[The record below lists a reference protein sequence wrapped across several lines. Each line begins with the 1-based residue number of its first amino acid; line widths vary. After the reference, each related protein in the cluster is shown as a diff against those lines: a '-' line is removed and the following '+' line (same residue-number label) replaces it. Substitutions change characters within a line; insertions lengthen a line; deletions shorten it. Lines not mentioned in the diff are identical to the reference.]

1 MYQVESTAAVA
12 RVHRALLTRRVNV
25 SRTVVL
31 LGLTSLFTDISSEMV
46 ATILPVYLVYTLGL
60 SPFQFGIIDGIYQG
74 ASALVRIGSGFV
86 SDRWQKYK
94 TVAGVGYGLSAV
106 CKLAFLAVGSAWGA
120 VGAVVLLDRA
130 GKGIRT
136 SPRDAMIS
144 LSTPRSKL
152 GTAFGVHRALDTTGA
167 MLGPLIGFG
176 ILLAAPDSFDSI
188 FVVSFCF
195 ALIGLGIL
203 ALFVKNP
210 PARPTRVETKEP
222 KVTLRSAAGLLKGS
236 RYRALVI
243 AGSVLSLATISD
255 GFIYLGLQRNLDF
268 DTSFF
273 PLLFVGTSFVYMLLA
288 VPIGRLAD
296 RIGRGRVFVS
306 GYALLLIVYLSLLLP
321 SGGIGVL
328 LVYIAILGTFY
339 AATDGVL
346 MALTGAVL
354 PASLQASGLSLVVT
368 ATSLARLVASIAF
381 GALWTW
387 AGLQTAVVIFGGALV
402 LALLFAAVVLRRTSA
417 QAAYAA

>member
-12 RVHRALLTRRVNV
+12 RVHRALLTRRLNV
-25 SRTVVL
+25 SRTVLL
-31 LGLTSLFTDISSEMV
+31 LGLTSLLTDISSEMV

-60 SPFQFGIIDGIYQG
+60 SPFQFGVIDGIYQG
-74 ASALVRIGSGFV
+74 ASALVRVGSGFV
-86 SDRWQKYK
+86 SDRWRRYK
-94 TVAGVGYGLSAV
+94 TVAMTGYGLAAV
-106 CKLAFLAVGSAWGA
+106 CKPLFLVVGSAWGA

-136 SPRDAMIS
+136 SPRDAMIA
-144 LSTPRSKL
+144 LSTPRDRL

-176 ILLAAPDSFDSI
+176 LLLLAPGSFDPI

-195 ALIGLGIL
+195 ALLGLGVL
-203 ALFVKNP
+203 GLFVQNP
-210 PARPTRVETKEP
+210 TESDLPAQTREER
-222 KVTLRSAAGLLKGS
+222 VTLRDAAGLFRGRRFL
-236 RYRALVI
+236 ALVV
-243 AGSVLSLATISD
+243 AGTVLSLATISD
-255 GFIYLGLQRNLDF
+255 GFLYLGLQRNLDF

-296 RIGRGRVFVS
+296 RIGRGRVFVT
-306 GYALLLIVYLSLLLP
+306 GYALLLLVYLSLLLP
-321 SGGIGVL
+321 AGGIGL
-328 LVYIAILGTFY
+328 LVVYIAILGTFY

-354 PASLQASGLSLVVT
+354 PASLQASGLSFVVT
-368 ATSLARLVASIAF
+368 ATSIGRLVASIAF

-387 AGLQTAVVIFGGALV
+387 TGLQTAVIVFGGCLV
-402 LALLFAAVVLRRTSA
+402 IALLFAAAVLRLTSRE
-417 QAAYAA
+417 AACA

>member
-12 RVHRALLTRRVNV
+12 RVHRALLTRRLNV
-25 SRTVVL
+25 SRVVVL

-74 ASALVRIGSGFV
+74 SSALVRIASGFL
-86 SDRWQKYK
+86 SDRTRRYK

-106 CKLAFLAVGSAWGA
+106 CKPLFLIVGSAWGA
-120 VGAVVLLDRA
+120 VGAVVLLDRT

-144 LSTPRSKL
+144 LSTPHEKL

-176 ILLAAPDSFDSI
+176 LLLLTPDSFDSI
-188 FVVSFCF
+188 FVVSLCF

-210 PARPTRVETKEP
+210 PAETRAEEP
-222 KVTLRSAAGLLKGS
+222 KPRVTLRAAAGLLKGS

-243 AGSVLSLATISD
+243 AGTILSLATISD
-255 GFIYLGLQRNLDF
+255 GFLYLGLQRNLDF

-273 PLLFVGTSFVYMLLA
+273 PLLFVGTSFVYMILA

-306 GYALLLIVYLSLLLP
+306 GYALLLLVYLSLLLP
-321 SGGIGVL
+321 SGGAGL
-328 LVYIAILGTFY
+328 LVVYIAILGTFY

-354 PASLQASGLSLVVT
+354 PASLQASGLSFVVT
-368 ATSLARLVASIAF
+368 ATSVGRLVASIVF

-387 AGLQTAVVIFGGALV
+387 AGLQNAVLVFGACLV
-402 LALLFAAVVLRRTSA
+402 LALAFAAIALRRTSGE
-417 QAAYAA
+417 AARA

>member
-12 RVHRALLTRRVNV
+12 RVHRALLTRRLNV
-25 SRTVVL
+25 SRVVVL

-74 ASALVRIGSGFV
+74 SSALVRIASGFL
-86 SDRWQKYK
+86 SDRTRRYK

-106 CKLAFLAVGSAWGA
+106 CKPLFLIVGSAWGA
-120 VGAVVLLDRA
+120 VGAVVLLDRT

-144 LSTPRSKL
+144 LSTPREKL

-176 ILLAAPDSFDSI
+176 LLLLTPDSFDSI

-210 PARPTRVETKEP
+210 PAETRVEEP
-222 KVTLRSAAGLLKGS
+222 KPRVTLRAAAGLLRGS

-243 AGSVLSLATISD
+243 AGTILSLATISD
-255 GFIYLGLQRNLDF
+255 GFLYLGLQRNLDF

-273 PLLFVGTSFVYMLLA
+273 PLLFVGTSFVYMILA

-296 RIGRGRVFVS
+296 RIGRGRVFVG
-306 GYALLLIVYLSLLLP
+306 GYALLLLVYLSLLLP
-321 SGGIGVL
+321 SGGAGVL
-328 LVYIAILGTFY
+328 VVYIAILGTFY

-354 PASLQASGLSLVVT
+354 PASLQASGLSFVVT
-368 ATSLARLVASIAF
+368 ATSVGRLVASIVF

-387 AGLQTAVVIFGGALV
+387 AGLQNAVLVFGACLV
-402 LALLFAAVVLRRTSA
+402 LALAFAAIALRRTSA
-417 QAAYAA
+417 EAARA